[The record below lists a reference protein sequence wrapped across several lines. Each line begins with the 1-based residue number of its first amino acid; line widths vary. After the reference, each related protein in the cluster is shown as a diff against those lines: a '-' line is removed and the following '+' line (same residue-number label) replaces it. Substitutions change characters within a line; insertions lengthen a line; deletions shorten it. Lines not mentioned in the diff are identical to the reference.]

1 MAGLINMYFPWV
13 DYKGM
18 DKLTELTVDRLLPDF
33 KKFVLMYPKVN
44 QRKMEW
50 VINYLEEM
58 DEWVKSQGDEYTK
71 EHSDYLEK
79 ISKETME
86 IVEQTKLRQ
95 EIESS
100 EIEYM
105 DERLKH
111 KLKISDVDVGLNKE
125 FTIENATDESE
136 VIARTGADEISEIEL
151 DDETYI
157 KHILKKYVTKT
168 SSSNNSFSL
177 TIEFSDEDLKRKTV
191 LMGEEIKLKEKIISN
206 KPAFTQK
213 HTINFDVEK
222 EEAEKLGLPVTS
234 TPSEWVPSFVTYIAA
249 SKKRIKNFIFKNKES
264 IFEGLVF
271 NLTARQIYDVELEI
285 TVTPTPNDIEIKMN
299 NKSKLTD
306 RIFLKQDNVN
316 PRNLLEVRPEKAANI
331 DLNDYFTFIA
341 SKLEELD
348 RAITNIPEGSEN

>member
-1 MAGLINMYFPWV
+1 
-13 DYKGM
+13 
-18 DKLTELTVDRLLPDF
+18 
-33 KKFVLMYPKVN
+33 LMYPKVN

-71 EHSDYLEK
+71 EYSDYLEK
-79 ISKETME
+79 ISEETMK
-86 IVEQTKLRQ
+86 IVGQTKLRQ

-105 DERLKH
+105 DKSLEH
-111 KLKISDVDVGLNKE
+111 KLKIEGLNKE

-136 VIARTGADEISEIEL
+136 VIAHTGADEISEIEL

-191 LMGEEIKLKEKIISN
+191 LMGEEIKLKEKIISD

-234 TPSEWVPSFVTYIAA
+234 TPSEWVPSFVNYIAA
-249 SKKRIKNFIFKNKES
+249 SKKRIKDFIFKNKES

-285 TVTPTPNDIEIKMN
+285 TVTSTLNDIEIKMN

>member
-1 MAGLINMYFPWV
+1 MVGLINMYFPWV

-33 KKFVLMYPKVN
+33 KKFVLTYPKAN

-50 VINYLEEM
+50 VINYLVQM

-95 EIESS
+95 EIEDFK
-100 EIEYM
+100 YM
-105 DERLKH
+105 DERLEY

-136 VIARTGADEISEIEL
+136 VIKHTGADEISEIEL
-151 DDETYI
+151 DNETYI

-168 SSSNNSFSL
+168 SSSDGSFSL

-191 LMGEEIKLKEKIISN
+191 LRGEEIKG
-206 KPAFTQK
+206 
-213 HTINFDVEK
+213 K
-222 EEAEKLGLPVTS
+222 EEILSEKPGLSRPNYNIEFERGTEEFEQLELFVAETMSNADIVN
-234 TPSEWVPSFVTYIAA
+234 YIGG
-249 SKKRIKNFIFKNKES
+249 SKKRIKDFIFKNKEFIFKES
-264 IFEGLVF
+264 IF
-271 NLTARQIYDVELEI
+271 NLTPRQIYDVELEI
-285 TVTPTPNDIEIKMN
+285 TVESTKDKIKIN
-299 NKSKLTD
+299 IINSSILTH
-306 RIFLKQDNVN
+306 RIFLKGENVN

-331 DLNDYFTFIA
+331 DLNDYFKFIA
-341 SKLEELD
+341 SKLEELE

>member
-71 EHSDYLEK
+71 EYSDYLEK

-105 DERLKH
+105 DERLER
-111 KLKISDVDVGLNKE
+111 KLKIEGLDKE

-213 HTINFDVEK
+213 HTINFDVT
-222 EEAEKLGLPVTS
+222 EEGEESGLPVTVS
-234 TPSEWVPSFVTYIAA
+234 TPSTWIPSLVNYIGG
-249 SKKRIKNFIFKNKES
+249 SKKRIKDFIFKNKES
-264 IFEGLVF
+264 IFKGLVF
-271 NLTARQIYDVELEI
+271 NLTARQIYDVELAI

>member
-71 EHSDYLEK
+71 EYSDYLEK

-86 IVEQTKLRQ
+86 IVGQTKLRQ

-105 DERLKH
+105 DERLER
-111 KLKISDVDVGLNKE
+111 KLKIEGLDKE

-213 HTINFDVEK
+213 HTINFDVT
-222 EEAEKLGLPVTS
+222 EEGEESGLPVTVS
-234 TPSEWVPSFVTYIAA
+234 TPSTWIPSLVNYIGG
-249 SKKRIKNFIFKNKES
+249 SKKRIKDFIFKNKES

-271 NLTARQIYDVELEI
+271 NLTARQIYDVELAI

>member
-44 QRKMEW
+44 QRKIEW

-71 EHSDYLEK
+71 EYSDYLEK

-86 IVEQTKLRQ
+86 IVGQTKLRQ

-105 DERLKH
+105 DERLER
-111 KLKISDVDVGLNKE
+111 KLKIEGLDKE

-213 HTINFDVEK
+213 HTINFDVT
-222 EEAEKLGLPVTS
+222 EEGEESGLPVTVS
-234 TPSEWVPSFVTYIAA
+234 TPSTWIPSLVNYIGG
-249 SKKRIKNFIFKNKES
+249 SKKRIKDFIFKNKES
-264 IFEGLVF
+264 IFKGLVF
-271 NLTARQIYDVELEI
+271 NLTARQIYDVELAI

-341 SKLEELD
+341 SKLGELE